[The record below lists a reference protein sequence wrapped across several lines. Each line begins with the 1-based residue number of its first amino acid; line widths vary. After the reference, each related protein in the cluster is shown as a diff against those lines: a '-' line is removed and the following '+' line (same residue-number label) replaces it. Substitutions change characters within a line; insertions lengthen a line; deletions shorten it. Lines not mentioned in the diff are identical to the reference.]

1 MHAAGLLAAAN
12 GPFNIAGLTQLVGSM
27 IGLLVL
33 VAGAGIL
40 LKVHGQR
47 NIAAA
52 AGSLA
57 IILVGLAIAGLSL
70 TGKVDAVATS
80 LANLFFI

>member
-12 GPFNIAGLTQLVGSM
+12 GPFNIAGLTQLVGST

-33 VAGAGIL
+33 LAGAGIL

-70 TGKVDAVATS
+70 SGKVDAVATS